1 MMHRSPSWPAWVLV
15 VREVVCDKD
24 ATKILTRVGGGA
36 IFALPSWFRSISTCL
51 NTSTMSCHLSIALLA
66 SCTVV
71 WLMRS
76 ISGVSLGSSAMGRY
90 RRRLVMVHLV
100 MVQ

>member
-1 MMHRSPSWPAWVLV
+1 MH
-15 VREVVCDKD
+15 
-24 ATKILTRVGGGA
+24 
-36 IFALPSWFRSISTCL
+36 
-51 NTSTMSCHLSIALLA
+51 
-66 SCTVV
+66 
-71 WLMRS
+71 S